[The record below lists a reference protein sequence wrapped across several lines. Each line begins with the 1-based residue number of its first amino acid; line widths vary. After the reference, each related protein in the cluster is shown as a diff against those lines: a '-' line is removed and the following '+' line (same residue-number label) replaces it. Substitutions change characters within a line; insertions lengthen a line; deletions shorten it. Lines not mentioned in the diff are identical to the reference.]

1 MNLVKNKCAK
11 CRRIRA
17 SKEFGVSY
25 DGVEMGI
32 CRDCHKKLIEKRKKP
47 SEIEIDDPDSTKDML
62 KTHRNVSNFVLNVKY
77 DKRHG

>member
-11 CRRIRA
+11 CHRIRA
-17 SKEFGVSY
+17 SREFGLSY
-25 DGVEMGI
+25 DGKEMGI

-47 SEIEIDDPDSTKDML
+47 QAITIDDEEDVGDML
-62 KTHRNVSNFVLNVKY
+62 KTHRKVSNFVLNVKH